1 MIALAALALPALSF
15 LIRPSHAALHD
26 SLSSQGQDLAPRGN
40 DYSLKCGNA
49 PSVIAGTETL
59 DSAKI
64 APNALTEPPALSG
77 SSEHW
82 MDYLWCTNG
91 TKTYTFFGVGVMTPG
106 QPAGY
111 AYNVAGAMAAAQ
123 AATAEYLTSHEDGPI
138 EGGNWTMSPP
148 GTDVEIYIQNSKAT
162 MTYGIMDSAL
172 KGLLEV
178 ATHFMNKQT
187 TMVFQ
192 INDDHWGEVGI
203 GYAGFKYKESKDN
216 CIYDVV
222 DGTPFA
228 CSDVKAGWVIK

>member
-1 MIALAALALPALSF
+1 MIALATLALPALSF
-15 LIRPSHAALHD
+15 LIHSSHAALHD
-26 SLSSQGQDLAPRGN
+26 PASSQRQDLAQRDN
-40 DYSLKCGNA
+40 NYNLKCGNA
-49 PSVIAGTETL
+49 PSVIAGTEIL

-64 APNALTEPPALSG
+64 APNALTEKPALSG

-91 TKTYTFFGVGVMTPG
+91 TKTYTFFGVGAMTPG

-111 AYNVAGAMAAAQ
+111 AYNVAGALAAAQ

-138 EGGNWTMSPP
+138 VGGNWTMSPP
-148 GTDVEIYIQNSKAT
+148 GTDVEIYIQNSKGT

-172 KGLLEV
+172 KGMLEV

-192 INDDHWGEVGI
+192 INDAPWGEVGI
-203 GYAGFKYKESKDN
+203 GYAGFKYKESN
-216 CIYDVV
+216 EGCVYDVV
-222 DGTPFA
+222 NGQAFA